1 MGGRAWTTLLL
12 IILLSGCGGR
22 PLVYQERSLNQLSV
36 GMSKDEVLRLYANQ
50 WTDSSGRRRDVEGIQ
65 VRTARGIGGRLLEVG
80 EVSLN
85 TGSNNVPYWFLFENG
100 KLIHWGRPRDWQAV
114 AKRYQIDFNAAPG
127 VSR

>member
-1 MGGRAWTTLLL
+1 
-12 IILLSGCGGR
+12 
-22 PLVYQERSLNQLSV
+22 
-36 GMSKDEVLRLYANQ
+36 MSKDEVLRLYANQ

-114 AKRYQIDFNAAPG
+114 AKRYQIDFDAAPG